1 MSAVAGRIDNLRSRF
16 KDLEIDAFL
25 VTDDENRR
33 YLSGFVGTAGYLFIT
48 PKSAVLATDSR
59 YTEQAGDQA
68 PDYRVDGSRGRLDG
82 LAALAGEEGV
92 KRLGVEADHVT
103 VHLLDRFKA
112 AASESDNG
120 AKQLELVPTTGV
132 PLGLRA
138 FKDADELALLQRSI
152 DIADKA
158 FTTVAETIR
167 AGDTEEEIAWR
178 IEVAVREQGAE
189 SLSFPTIV
197 GSGPNAALPHHRA
210 GERKIQEGESIVIDM
225 GARYRGYCS
234 DLTRTVVVGEP
245 DDQFKKVYDTV
256 LAAQLMA
263 IESVEAGMTGAE
275 VDNLARAVIVEA
287 GYGELFG
294 HSLGHGVGLEVHEAP
309 WVASRVED
317 KLRDGMTFTIEPG
330 IYISGWG
337 GVRIEDIVVLENG
350 RARVLSHAPKID
362 T

>member
-48 PKSAVLATDSR
+48 QKSAVLATDSR

-68 PDYRVDGSRGRLDG
+68 PDYRVDRITGRLEWLPA
-82 LAALAGEEGV
+82 LAAELGV
-92 KRLGVEADHVT
+92 KRLGFEADNVT

-210 GERKIQEGESIVIDM
+210 GERKIREGESIVIDM

-245 DDQFKKVYDTV
+245 DDQFKKVYDT
-256 LAAQLMA
+256 
-263 IESVEAGMTGAE
+263 
-275 VDNLARAVIVEA
+275 
-287 GYGELFG
+287 
-294 HSLGHGVGLEVHEAP
+294 
-309 WVASRVED
+309 
-317 KLRDGMTFTIEPG
+317 
-330 IYISGWG
+330 
-337 GVRIEDIVVLENG
+337 
-350 RARVLSHAPKID
+350 
-362 T
+362 

>member
-1 MSAVAGRIDNLRSRF
+1 MTAIADRIGKLRSRF
-16 KDLEIDAFL
+16 EELKIDAIL

-48 PKSAVLATDSR
+48 QNGAVLATDSR

-68 PDYRVDGSRGRLDG
+68 PDYRVDRITGRLEWLPA
-82 LAALAGEEGV
+82 LAAEFGV
-92 KRLGVEADHVT
+92 KRLGFEADNVT
-103 VHLLDRFKA
+103 VHLLERFKA
-112 AASESDNG
+112 ANSESENG
-120 AKQLELVPTTGV
+120 AKGFELVPTTGV

-152 DIADKA
+152 DIADHA
-158 FTTVAETIR
+158 FSAVAETIR
-167 AGDTEEEIAWR
+167 VGDTEEEIAWR

-210 GERKIQEGESIVIDM
+210 GEREVREGEPIVIDM

-245 DDQFKKVYDTV
+245 DEQFKKVYDTV
-256 LAAQLMA
+256 LAAQLTA

-275 VDNLARAVIVEA
+275 ADNLARTVINEA

-294 HSLGHGVGLEVHEAP
+294 HSLGHGIGLEVHEAP

-317 KLRDGMTFTIEPG
+317 KLEDGMTFTIEPG

-350 RARVLSHAPKID
+350 RARVLSHAPKSE

>member
-1 MSAVAGRIDNLRSRF
+1 MTAIADRIGKLRSRF
-16 KDLEIDAFL
+16 EELKIDAIL

-48 PKSAVLATDSR
+48 QNGAVLATDSR

-68 PDYRVDGSRGRLDG
+68 PDYRVDRITGRLEWLPA
-82 LAALAGEEGV
+82 LAAEFGV
-92 KRLGVEADHVT
+92 KRLGFEADDVT
-103 VHLLDRFKA
+103 VHLLERFKA
-112 AASESDNG
+112 ANSESENG
-120 AKQLELVPTTGV
+120 AKGFELVPTTGV

-152 DIADKA
+152 DIADHA
-158 FTTVAETIR
+158 FSAVAETIR
-167 AGDTEEEIAWR
+167 VGDTEEEIAWR

-210 GERKIQEGESIVIDM
+210 GEREVREGEPIVIDM

-245 DDQFKKVYDTV
+245 DEQFKKVYDTV
-256 LAAQLMA
+256 LAAQLTA

-275 VDNLARAVIVEA
+275 ADNLARTVINEA

-294 HSLGHGVGLEVHEAP
+294 HSLGHGIGLEVHEAP

-317 KLRDGMTFTIEPG
+317 KLEDGMTFTIEPG

-350 RARVLSHAPKID
+350 RARVLSHAPKSE

>member
-1 MSAVAGRIDNLRSRF
+1 VSAITGRVDNLRSKF
-16 KDLEIDAFL
+16 EELGVDAML

-48 PKSAVLATDSR
+48 QDGAVLATDSR
-59 YTEQAGDQA
+59 YTEQAGHQA
-68 PDYRVDGSRGRLDG
+68 PGYRVDRITGQFDWMPG
-82 LAALAGEEGV
+82 LISEFGI
-92 KRLGVEADHVT
+92 KRLGFESDNVT
-103 VHLLDRFKA
+103 VQLLDRFKA
-112 AASESDNG
+112 ATAGSENG
-120 AKQLELVPTTGV
+120 AAHLELVPTAGV

-152 DIADKA
+152 DIADHA
-158 FTTVAETIR
+158 FTEVAKTIS
-167 AGDTEEEIAWR
+167 AGDTEDEIAWR

-234 DLTRTVVVGEP
+234 DLTRTVVVGKP

-256 LAAQLMA
+256 LAAQLTA
-263 IESVEAGMTGAE
+263 VESVEVGMTGADA
-275 VDNLARAVIVEA
+275 DNLARAVIVEA
-287 GYGELFG
+287 GFGEQFG

-309 WVASRVED
+309 WVASRVD
-317 KLRDGMTFTIEPG
+317 TKLEAGMTFTIEPG

-337 GVRIEDIVVLENG
+337 GVRIEDVVVLENG
-350 RARVLSHAPKID
+350 RARVLSHAPKFE

>member
-1 MSAVAGRIDNLRSRF
+1 MSAIGSRINNLRLKF
-16 KDLEIDAFL
+16 EELGVDAVL
-25 VTDDENRR
+25 ITDDENRR

-48 PKSAVLATDSR
+48 QDGAVLATDSR
-59 YTEQAGDQA
+59 YTEQAGNQA
-68 PDYRVDGSRGRLDG
+68 PDYRIDRITGRLDW
-82 LAALAGEEGV
+82 LPTLIGEFGI
-92 KRLGVEADHVT
+92 KRLGFEADNVT
-103 VHLLDRFKA
+103 VQLLDRFKA
-112 AASESDNG
+112 VVAESENG
-120 AKQLELVPTTGV
+120 AKDLELIPTTGV

-152 DIADKA
+152 DIADQA
-158 FTTVAETIR
+158 FTEVSKTISV
-167 AGDTEEEIAWR
+167 GDTEDEIAWR

-210 GERKIQEGESIVIDM
+210 GDRKIQAGESIVIDM
-225 GARYRGYCS
+225 GARFQGYCS

-245 DDQFKKVYDTV
+245 NDQFKKVYDIV
-256 LAAQLMA
+256 LAAQLTA
-263 IESVEAGMTGAE
+263 IESVEAGMTGADA
-275 VDNLARAVIVEA
+275 DNLARTVIVEA

-309 WVASRVED
+309 WVASRVET
-317 KLRDGMTFTIEPG
+317 KLEDGMAFTIEPG

-337 GVRIEDIVVLENG
+337 GVRIEDVVVLENG
-350 RARVLSHAPKID
+350 KARVLSHAPKLE

>member
-1 MSAVAGRIDNLRSRF
+1 MTAIADRIGKLRSRF
-16 KDLEIDAFL
+16 EELKIDAIL

-48 PKSAVLATDSR
+48 QNGAVLATDSR

-68 PDYRVDGSRGRLDG
+68 PDYRVDRITGRLEWLPA
-82 LAALAGEEGV
+82 LAAEFGV
-92 KRLGVEADHVT
+92 KRLGFEADNVT
-103 VHLLDRFKA
+103 VHLLERFKA
-112 AASESDNG
+112 ANSESENG
-120 AKQLELVPTTGV
+120 AKGFELVPTTGV

-152 DIADKA
+152 DIADHA
-158 FTTVAETIR
+158 FSAVAETIR
-167 AGDTEEEIAWR
+167 VGDKEEEIAWR

-210 GERKIQEGESIVIDM
+210 GERKVREGEPIVIDM

-245 DDQFKKVYDTV
+245 DEQFKKVYDTV
-256 LAAQLMA
+256 LAAQLTA

-275 VDNLARAVIVEA
+275 ADNLARTVINEA

-294 HSLGHGVGLEVHEAP
+294 HSLGHGIGLEVHEAP

-317 KLRDGMTFTIEPG
+317 KLEDGMTFTIEPG

-350 RARVLSHAPKID
+350 RARVLSHAPKSE